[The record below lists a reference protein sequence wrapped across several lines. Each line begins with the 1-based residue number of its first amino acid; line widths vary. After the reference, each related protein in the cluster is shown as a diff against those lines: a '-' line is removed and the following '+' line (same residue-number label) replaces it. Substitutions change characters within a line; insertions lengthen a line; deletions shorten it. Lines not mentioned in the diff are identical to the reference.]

1 MEIKKLLGRNVS
13 GFGNGTAADKIAANS
28 EAETAL
34 ENYEAAKSSGEDT
47 VRVSSLAR
55 QLSQISTI
63 LNGDDLERRAR
74 VDDIK
79 RRVQDGSY
87 NVDSRD
93 VARSII
99 SFTKD
104 LPAVDS

>member
-13 GFGNGTAADKIAANS
+13 GFGNGTSAEKVVANS

-34 ENYEAAKSSGEDT
+34 ENSEAAKSSGQDT

-63 LNGDDLERRAR
+63 LNGDDVERRAKI
-74 VDDIK
+74 DDIK
-79 RRVQDGSY
+79 RRIQEGTYS
-87 NVDSRD
+87 VDSRD
-93 VARSII
+93 VASSLI
-99 SFTKD
+99 SFAKD
-104 LPAVDS
+104 LPALEN